1 MIAGVR
7 KLHVLTVVHSY
18 DKTSCQRQL
27 QGVSSRVYG
36 YSIFFLVAC
45 VALMTLHFFGLNLSC
60 HFSCHACSCVRSCC
74 SSWQSRTDFTD
85 LYITQSSANSR
96 TVDVVCSARSLMKIR
111 KSSGPSTD
119 PRGMPDFADAGPDV
133 SPSTTT
139 LWVLPSRND
148 CIHPYRLPSMP

>member
-1 MIAGVR
+1 MFRNFYQNLI
-7 KLHVLTVVHSY
+7 
-18 DKTSCQRQL
+18 SC
-27 QGVSSRVYG
+27 
-36 YSIFFLVAC
+36 
-45 VALMTLHFFGLNLSC
+45 LMTLHFLGLNLSC
-60 HFSCHACSCVRSCC
+60 HLFCHACSCMRSC

-119 PRGMPDFADAGPDV
+119 PCGTPDFTDAGPDV

-139 LWVLPSRND
+139 LSVLHSRND
-148 CIHPYRLPSMP
+148 CIHPYMLPSMP